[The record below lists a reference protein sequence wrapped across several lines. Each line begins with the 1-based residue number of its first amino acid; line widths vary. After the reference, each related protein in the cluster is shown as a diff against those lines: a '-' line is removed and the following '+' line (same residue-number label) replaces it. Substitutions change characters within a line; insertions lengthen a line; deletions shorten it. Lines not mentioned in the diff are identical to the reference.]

1 MQIKP
6 QPVRTI
12 NAAVEYARRVWR
24 EHPERDGLK
33 AWQAALNGQRRP
45 YPALTILH
53 LVTPDDQD
61 QPADEFML
69 PHVEMP
75 ATTSAGQLARE
86 IIALLNPLK
95 MLNPLDMSFGLG
107 KGTGTMVPS
116 FDIPLNPEIG
126 DTPTHT
132 LTLDDAL
139 ARPAPHPATSGLM
152 PAMRERI
159 LLIKK
164 LIPAGSG
171 FHIQLPD
178 MQGPFNLAHAILGE
192 DALTAPYLQPDE
204 FRNFMERV
212 TTFWIAARKTLLSW
226 IEPEWTS
233 PKDTAVT
240 CIAECSVN
248 LVSPELYREHILP
261 HDLKIARTFGALH
274 IHPCSGP
281 HVFHVTLDELPAVVL
296 TEAGWIAKTAAGA
309 ITVDK
314 ALAAIGDRPIMLLI
328 GQELPVGREEEFIRA
343 DLDRYVRNPRLMF
356 SYTGMH
362 WRIKDR
368 PLIRDM
374 HRRLDAYWM
383 ELSQKII

>member
-1 MQIKP
+1 MQIKSN
-6 QPVRTI
+6 QVRTI
-12 NAAVEYARRVWR
+12 QEAVEYAQRVLR

-45 YPALTILH
+45 YPAISISY
-53 LVTPDDQD
+53 LVTPDDHD
-61 QPADEFML
+61 KPADEFML
-69 PHVEMP
+69 PHVDLPE
-75 ATTSAGQLARE
+75 TTPEGKLARE

-95 MLNPLDMSFGLG
+95 MLNPLELSFGLG
-107 KGTGTMVPS
+107 KGPGTMVPS
-116 FDIPLNPEIG
+116 FDIPLNPETG
-126 DTPTHT
+126 DTPAHT

-164 LIPAGSG
+164 LVPAGSG

-204 FRNFMERV
+204 FRAFMERV
-212 TTFWIAARKTLLSW
+212 VIFWIAARKTLLSW
-226 IEPEWTS
+226 IGPEWMT
-233 PKDTAVT
+233 PQAAAVT

-281 HVFHVTLDELPAVVL
+281 HVFHVTLDELPGVVL
-296 TEAGWIAKTAAGA
+296 TEAGWIEKTAAGA
-309 ITVDK
+309 IAVDE
-314 ALAAIGDRPIMLLI
+314 ALAAIGDRPIMLSI

-356 SYTGMH
+356 CYTGMH

-368 PLIRDM
+368 PRIRDM
-374 HRRLDAYWM
+374 HRRLDACWT
-383 ELSQKII
+383 ELGQTKR